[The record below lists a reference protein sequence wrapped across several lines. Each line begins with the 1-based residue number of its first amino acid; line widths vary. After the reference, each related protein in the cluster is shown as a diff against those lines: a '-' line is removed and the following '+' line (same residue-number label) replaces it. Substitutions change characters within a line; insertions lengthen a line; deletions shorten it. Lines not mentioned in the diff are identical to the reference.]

1 MGQHLKLELSS
12 ELPHIRML
20 TGWSSASDVAKEKGS
35 IAVDYG
41 VSDIITY
48 IMMRDGSVKD
58 LRF

>member
-1 MGQHLKLELSS
+1 MKLELSS

-41 VSDIITY
+41 VSDIIIY

>member
-35 IAVDYG
+35 IAVIYG
-41 VSDIITY
+41 VSGSIIYT
-48 IMMRDGSVKD
+48 IMRDGSAKE
-58 LRF
+58 LGF